1 MSGTIDPKGVN
12 TKGAGLRT
20 AGPGPVTNQPVLAY
34 NALDLDDLTRD
45 QLKAIKV
52 AELQFAR
59 DVSTRAAQAYQ
70 QLLDIIP
77 TALDIDRRPI
87 AGSD

>member
-1 MSGTIDPKGVN
+1 MSGTITPKGVD

-20 AGPGPVTNQPVLAY
+20 APPGPVTNQPILAY
-34 NALDLDDLTRD
+34 NTLALDDLTPD
-45 QLKAIKV
+45 QLKAIKI

-70 QLLDIIP
+70 QLLDIIGP
-77 TALDIDRRPI
+77 
-87 AGSD
+87 